1 MYFIRVYFIASV
13 ILFIVTII
21 VAIPLSEINSQ
32 GNSTTIIENEAVNSV
47 DTSNSN
53 SYGTIK
59 VDVMIEG
66 TVNNDKIRGA
76 EGNDEILGGG
86 GDDLLSG
93 MTGNDRLKGD
103 QGDDTLKGDEGDD
116 ELDGGP
122 GADEL
127 DGGPGAD
134 ELDGGEGAD
143 KYICDKMDKIIGF
156 NSDEGDTKIGICK
169 LKDKG
174 ALSSSYDTKNEDKE
188 SDKGK
193 SKSKDKSK
201 DSEGKIFPT
210 N

>member
-59 VDVMIEG
+59 VDVIIEG
-66 TVNNDKIRGA
+66 TVNNDKIRGG

-93 MTGNDRLKGD
+93 MMGNDRLKGD
-103 QGDDTLKGDEGDD
+103 QGDDTLMGDEGD
-116 ELDGGP
+116 
-122 GADEL
+122 DEL

-169 LKDKG
+169 VKDKG
-174 ALSSSYDTKNEDKE
+174 ALSSSSDTKNEDKE

>member
-1 MYFIRVYFIASV
+1 MYFIRVYFITTV

-21 VAIPLSEINSQ
+21 VAIPLSEINGQ
-32 GNSTTIIENEAVNSV
+32 GNSTMIIENEAVNSV
-47 DTSNSN
+47 NTSNSN

-59 VDVMIEG
+59 VDVIIEG
-66 TVNNDKIRGA
+66 TVNDDKIRGG

-103 QGDDTLKGDEGDD
+103 QGDDTLMGDEGDD
-116 ELDGGP
+116 ELDGG
-122 GADEL
+122 L
-127 DGGPGAD
+127 GAD

-169 LKDKG
+169 IKDKG
-174 ALSSSYDTKNEDKE
+174 ALSSSSDTKNEDKE

-193 SKSKDKSK
+193 SKDKSK
-201 DSEGKIFPT
+201 DSKGKIFPT

>member
-59 VDVMIEG
+59 VDVIIEG

-93 MTGNDRLKGD
+93 MMGNDRLKGD
-103 QGDDTLKGDEGDD
+103 QGDDTLMGDEGD
-116 ELDGGP
+116 
-122 GADEL
+122 DEL

-174 ALSSSYDTKNEDKE
+174 ALSSSSDTKNEDKE

-201 DSEGKIFPT
+201 DSKGKIFPT

>member
-122 GADEL
+122 GNDEL
-127 DGGPGAD
+127 T
-134 ELDGGEGAD
+134 GGEGAD

-174 ALSSSYDTKNEDKE
+174 ALSSSSDTKNEDKE

>member
-1 MYFIRVYFIASV
+1 MYFIRVYLIASV

-21 VAIPLSEINSQ
+21 VAIPLSEINGQ

-47 DTSNSN
+47 NTSNSN

-59 VDVMIEG
+59 VDVIIEG
-66 TVNNDKIRGA
+66 TVNNDKIRGG

-103 QGDDTLKGDEGDD
+103 QGDDTLMGDEGDD

-122 GADEL
+122 
-127 DGGPGAD
+127 
-134 ELDGGEGAD
+134 GAD

-169 LKDKG
+169 VKDKEP
-174 ALSSSYDTKNEDKE
+174 LSSSSDTKNEDKE

-193 SKSKDKSK
+193 SKDKSK
-201 DSEGKIFPT
+201 DSKGKIFPT

>member
-1 MYFIRVYFIASV
+1 MYFIRVYFITCI
-13 ILFIVTII
+13 ILFIVTIN
-21 VAIPLSEINSQ
+21 VVIPLSEISGQ
-32 GNSTTIIENEAVNSV
+32 ANSTTIIENEAVNSV
-47 DTSNSN
+47 NTSDSG

-59 VDVMIEG
+59 VDVIIEG
-66 TVNNDKIRGA
+66 TVNNDKIRGG

-86 GDDLLSG
+86 GDDLISG
-93 MTGNDRLKGD
+93 KMGNDRLKGD
-103 QGDDTLKGDEGDD
+103 QGYDTLKGDEGDD

-122 GADEL
+122 GNDEL
-127 DGGPGAD
+127 DGGPGND
-134 ELDGGEGAD
+134 ELTGGEGAD

-174 ALSSSYDTKNEDKE
+174 ALSSSSDTKNEDKE

>member
-1 MYFIRVYFIASV
+1 MCFIRVYFITTV
-13 ILFIVTII
+13 ILLIVTINI
-21 VAIPLSEINSQ
+21 AFPLTEINGQ
-32 GNSTTIIENEAVNSV
+32 GNSTTIIENEAVNSA
-47 DTSNSN
+47 DISNSN

-59 VDVMIEG
+59 VDVIIEG
-66 TVNNDKIRGA
+66 TVNNDKIRGG

-93 MTGNDRLKGD
+93 MMGNDRLKGD
-103 QGDDTLKGDEGDD
+103 QGDDTLMGDEGDDELDGGPGDD

-127 DGGPGAD
+127 DGR
-134 ELDGGEGAD
+134 EGAD

-169 LKDKG
+169 VKDKG
-174 ALSSSYDTKNEDKE
+174 ALSSSSDTKNEDKE

-193 SKSKDKSK
+193 SKDKSK
-201 DSEGKIFPT
+201 DSKGKIFPT

>member
-1 MYFIRVYFIASV
+1 MYFIRVYFITSV
-13 ILFIVTII
+13 ILFIVTINI
-21 VAIPLSEINSQ
+21 AIPLREINGQ
-32 GNSTTIIENEAVNSV
+32 DNSTTIIENEAVNSV
-47 DTSNSN
+47 NTSNSN

-59 VDVMIEG
+59 VDVIIEG
-66 TVNNDKIRGA
+66 TVNNDKIRGG

-103 QGDDTLKGDEGDD
+103 QGDDTLMGDEGDD
-116 ELDGGP
+116 ELDGGL

-156 NSDEGDTKIGICK
+156 NSDEGDTKIGMCK
-169 LKDKG
+169 VKDKG
-174 ALSSSYDTKNEDKE
+174 ALSSSSDTKNEDKE

-193 SKSKDKSK
+193 SKDKSK
-201 DSEGKIFPT
+201 DSKGKIFPT

>member
-1 MYFIRVYFIASV
+1 MYFIRVYFITTV

-21 VAIPLSEINSQ
+21 VAIPLSEINGQ

-47 DTSNSN
+47 NTSNSN

-59 VDVMIEG
+59 VDVIIEG
-66 TVNNDKIRGA
+66 TVNNDKIRGG

-103 QGDDTLKGDEGDD
+103 QGDDTLMGDEGDD
-116 ELDGGP
+116 ELDGGL

-127 DGGPGAD
+127 DGGLGAD

-156 NSDEGDTKIGICK
+156 NSDEGDIKIGICK
-169 LKDKG
+169 IKDKG
-174 ALSSSYDTKNEDKE
+174 ALSSSSDTKNEDKK
-188 SDKGK
+188 SDKG
-193 SKSKDKSK
+193 KSKDKSK
-201 DSEGKIFPT
+201 DSKGKIFPT

>member
-1 MYFIRVYFIASV
+1 MYFIRVYFITTV

-21 VAIPLSEINSQ
+21 VAIPLSEINGQ

-47 DTSNSN
+47 NTSNSN

-59 VDVMIEG
+59 VDVIIEG
-66 TVNNDKIRGA
+66 TVNNDKIRGG

-103 QGDDTLKGDEGDD
+103 QGDDTLMGDEGDD
-116 ELDGGP
+116 ELDGG
-122 GADEL
+122 L
-127 DGGPGAD
+127 GAD

-156 NSDEGDTKIGICK
+156 NSDEGDIKIGICK
-169 LKDKG
+169 IKDKG
-174 ALSSSYDTKNEDKE
+174 ALSSSSDTKNEDKE

-193 SKSKDKSK
+193 SKDKSK
-201 DSEGKIFPT
+201 DSKGKIFPT